1 MVVMV
6 VLMVLTESMVG
17 ELMVIIMVMDK
28 VLLLVNL
35 VKVQEHYIPEVEAVL
50 AIVAMTSLMLA
61 EVEPEVAAMG
71 DLHLLMVE
79 MAQPILVAVAAEDV
93 NLMEAATKAV
103 MAGLGLSSLEIL
115 NLLEMPMPLCLHVH

>member
-1 MVVMV
+1 
-6 VLMVLTESMVG
+6 MVLTESMVG

-61 EVEPEVAAMG
+61 QVEPEVAAMG

-103 MAGLGLSSLEIL
+103 MSGLGLSSLEIQDF
-115 NLLEMPMPLCLHVH
+115 NLLLVN